1 MIELISAVTLLG
13 QHVRGR
19 AQDLAGLRPQ
29 VRRVAVVIDQR
40 CDAEI
45 EILIRSSPGIA
56 GSATTK
62 LSSGLRARWMMP
74 RVSRRRRERAHLCEP
89 PGLQRRDPA
98 QAQTLGQELADQEL
112 HHDLRIVAVSAK
124 NKARCRCPARGCAL
138 PRVLR
143 QRTATRSSGS
153 RLPGE
158 RCFARHTIPPAG
170 AQPRAIAAEQRAAH
184 EEPPRSPPQ
193 EV

>member
-19 AQDLAGLRPQ
+19 AHDLAGLRPH
-29 VRRVAVVIDQR
+29 IDQR

-45 EILIRSSPGIA
+45 EILIRSPPGIA
-56 GSATTK
+56 GSGTTK
-62 LSSGLRARWMMP
+62 LLSGLRARWMMP

-89 PGLQRRDPA
+89 LGLQRRDPA
-98 QAQTLGQELADQEL
+98 QAQELADQEL
-112 HHDLRIVAVSAK
+112 HRDIRIVAVSAK

-143 QRTATRSSGS
+143 QRTAARSWGS
-153 RLPGE
+153 RLPRE
-158 RCFARHTIPPAG
+158 RCSARHTIPIPPAPSL
-170 AQPRAIAAEQRAAH
+170 AR
-184 EEPPRSPPQ
+184 
-193 EV
+193 